1 MWGVGRLTPHFCRFT
16 PLGVEYSKKK
26 ITFASAKGSNY
37 LRGGPRDHKQK
48 INTITNMIKRLFSI
62 IMMLCLALPAMAQS
76 GRVVAK
82 VVDMETKEGIVGAIV
97 ELTSKSNPNIRKH
110 NTTGAGGSVT
120 IAPVANGEYTM
131 TIAFIGYSTL
141 TQDVT
146 VSGTTNLE
154 VVELTPGVA
163 IEAVVKE
170 VQAMRTSQNGDTLA
184 YNAAAFKVA
193 ADADVEG
200 LLKKMPGITITNGS
214 VEAQGEQ
221 VKKIFV
227 DGKEF
232 FGEDV
237 STALN
242 SLPAQ
247 AVDRVEV
254 FNKLSDNAEFSGMD
268 DGEGYKAINI
278 VTHSNMRQGVF
289 GKVYGGYGYQPDIDG
304 GAPEPSFNNSTIY
317 QPEVSDVTSHH
328 KFNLG
333 GNVNIFQG
341 SSRISVIGLFN
352 NVNQQNFSFEDI
364 LGVTG
369 GGGGGMGGGPGR
381 GVGQYMVRPQS
392 GVARVGSIGVQYSDA
407 WGENDKVK
415 LNGSYF
421 FNDTKTRNNS
431 YLQRWY
437 ETPSPDD
444 ELEQVGES
452 DAHNYNHRLNAR
464 VDWNINKNMSL
475 MSRTNF
481 SFQGNDSYSQQYGEQ
496 WGESAD
502 KKGLPYEILYNG
514 SSVGS
519 QAFRFSEFLQ
529 YRVKLGKPGRTITV
543 DGRYAIRN
551 TPKSMTNS
559 YSNLATIYDPATG
572 SVTPEIRYVSALAP
586 QGETD
591 IRANFTYTEPV
602 SKNSQISVQYRF
614 DMEDQDITKTA
625 YVTGSDY
632 NVAGLIPDASLSS
645 MTDSRSMEHRV
656 GPGYRYA
663 KGKNTV
669 VANVFYQHSILDGM
683 VKGENVKRD
692 FDHVTYFLMGNVAF
706 DQQNSIRVFVSSYT
720 QNPDVRNLQDIYDV
734 SNAQYLSKGNP
745 ELKSAY
751 NHRVNFHYIRSNI
764 EKGRTFM
771 WMFSGNITQ
780 DYIGQSISYN
790 PGSIIVG
797 DESYNPMQY
806 STYENMNGSSSLRT
820 HLSYGFP
827 ISPIKCNLNIMAG
840 YSWTRTPSMINN
852 VLNITSNMGYNA
864 SLSLGSNISENI
876 DFTLQWNGAY
886 NDATQSL
893 GGKNSRNQYFNH
905 TASGTL
911 KWVFWK
917 GFTLTAAVNYNQYI
931 GFTNDYNEDYLL
943 CNVYLGKKLFK
954 NQQAEIL
961 VGVNDILNQNTA
973 FARTVGSGYTQNSW
987 NSTIG
992 RYFTVQFNYNLR
1004 HFGKKGSKKIEDYEG
1019 MGGRPGGMHFG
1030 GGRPPMMHHR

>member
-1 MWGVGRLTPHFCRFT
+1 MRRL
-16 PLGVEYSKKK
+16 
-26 ITFASAKGSNY
+26 ITLVAFV
-37 LRGGPRDHKQK
+37 L
-48 INTITNMIKRLFSI
+48 M
-62 IMMLCLALPAMAQS
+62 ALPVMAQS
-76 GRVVAK
+76 GK
-82 VVDMETKEGIVGAIV
+82 VTARIIDGDTKEGIIGAIMEV
-97 ELTSKSNPNIRKH
+97 RKVGSQSAGRH
-110 NTTGAGGSVT
+110 SVSGAEGK
-120 IAPVANGEYTM
+120 
-131 TIAFIGYSTL
+131 
-141 TQDVT
+141 VT
-146 VSGTTNLE
+146 VSGLAADDYTVTISFIGYATQTHEVKLSPNADLG
-154 VVELTPGVA
+154 VVELMPEAVA
-163 IEAVVKE
+163 IDAVVKE
-170 VQAMRTSQNGDTLA
+170 VQALRTSQNGDTVA

-247 AVDRVEV
+247 AVDRIEV

-304 GAPEPSFNNSTIY
+304 GSPEPTFNNSGVYESNI
-317 QPEVSDVTSHH
+317 SDVTSHH

-333 GNVNIFQG
+333 GNVNIFHG
-341 SSRISVIGLFN
+341 SSRVSIIGLFN

-369 GGGGGMGGGPGR
+369 GGGGGMGHGR

-392 GVARVGSIGVQYSDA
+392 GVARVGSIGVQYSDT
-407 WGENDKVK
+407 WGEGDKVK

-421 FNDTKTRNNS
+421 YNDTKTRDKN

-437 ETPSPDD
+437 EFPSPDD

-452 DAHNYNHRLNAR
+452 ESRNYNHRLNLR
-464 VDWNINKNMSL
+464 LDWTINKNMSL

-481 SFQGNDSYSQQYGEQ
+481 SFQGNDPYKQQYGEQ
-496 WGESAD
+496 WGESAE
-502 KKGLPYEILYNG
+502 KKDLPYEMLYNG
-514 SSVGS
+514 TDASSYSRGV
-519 QAFRFSEFLQ
+519 RFSEFLQ
-529 YRVKLGKPGRTITV
+529 YRVKLGKDGRTITV
-543 DGRYAIRN
+543 DGRYSIRN
-551 TPKSMTNS
+551 TPKSVTNS
-559 YSNLATIYDPATG
+559 YSNLATLYDEALGTAT
-572 SVTPEIRYVSALAP
+572 PDIRYVSALAP

-591 IRANFTYTEPV
+591 ISANVTYTEPV
-602 SKNSQISVQYRF
+602 AKNAQVSMQYRF
-614 DMEDQDITKTA
+614 DFENQDISKTA
-625 YVTGSDY
+625 YITGSNYDIT
-632 NVAGLIPDASLSS
+632 GLTPDASLSS
-645 MTDSRSMEHRV
+645 YTDSRSTEHRV
-656 GPGYRYA
+656 GPGFRWA
-663 KGKNTV
+663 KNRNTFI
-669 VANVFYQHSILDGM
+669 ANVYYQHSTLDGL
-683 VKGENVKRD
+683 VKGENIKRD
-692 FDHVTYFLMGNVAF
+692 YDHVTYFMMGNIAF
-706 DQQNSIRVFVSSYT
+706 NPQNSIRVFVNSYT
-720 QNPDVRNLQDIYDV
+720 HNPDVRNLQDIYDV

-745 ELKSAY
+745 NLKSSY

-780 DYIGQSISYN
+780 DYIGQSIVYN
-790 PGSIIVG
+790 PETITIDG
-797 DESYNPMQY
+797 EEYNPMQY

-827 ISPIKCNLNIMAG
+827 ITPIKCNLNVMVG
-840 YSWTRTPSMINN
+840 YSWSRTPSKINN
-852 VLNITSNMGYNA
+852 ELNITSNMGYDA
-864 SLSLGSNISENI
+864 MVSLGSNISENI
-876 DFTLQWNGAY
+876 DFTIQWNGAY
-886 NDATQSL
+886 NDAKQSL
-893 GGKNSRNQYFNH
+893 AGRNDKNKYFNH

-931 GFTNDYNEDYLL
+931 GFTNNYNEDYLI

-954 NQQAEIL
+954 NQQGEIL
-961 VGVNDILNQNTA
+961 VGVNDLLNENAA
-973 FARTVGSGYTQNSW
+973 FARTVGSGYTQNAW
-987 NSTIG
+987 NSVVG

-1004 HFGKKGSKKIEDYEG
+1004 HFGKKGSKDAADYGMDVKPG
-1019 MGGRPGGMHFG
+1019 MGMHGGFP
-1030 GGRPPMMHHR
+1030 GGRPPMPHR

>member
-1 MWGVGRLTPHFCRFT
+1 ML
-16 PLGVEYSKKK
+16 
-26 ITFASAKGSNY
+26 
-37 LRGGPRDHKQK
+37 
-48 INTITNMIKRLFSI
+48 KRLFAVI
-62 IMMLCLALPAMAQS
+62 LMLCVAIPALAQS
-76 GRVVAK
+76 ARLTAK
-82 VVDMETKEGIVGAIV
+82 VIDMETKDGVIGAIV
-97 ELTSKSNPNIRKH
+97 ELTSLKNSNVRKH
-110 NTTGAGGSVT
+110 NTTGVGGSVT
-120 IAPVANGEYTM
+120 ISGLAAGDYTM
-131 TIAFIGYSTL
+131 SVSFIGYTTY
-141 TQDVT
+141 TQEIK
-146 VSGTTNLE
+146 VSGTTDLGI
-154 VVELTPGVA
+154 VELTPGVA

-170 VQAMRTSQNGDTLA
+170 VQALRTSQNGDTLA

-200 LLKKMPGITITNGS
+200 LLKKMPGITIQNGQ

-247 AVDRVEV
+247 SVDRIEV

-278 VTHSNMRQGVF
+278 VTHSNMRQGIF
-289 GKVYGGYGYQPDIDG
+289 GKVYAGYGYQPDVNGGSPEFDFKGTGITDPIITDG
-304 GAPEPSFNNSTIY
+304 
-317 QPEVSDVTSHH
+317 VTSPH
-328 KFNLG
+328 KFNVG
-333 GNVNIFQG
+333 GNVNVFQG
-341 SSRISVIGLFN
+341 SSRISVIGMFN

-364 LGVTG
+364 IGVTG
-369 GGGGGMGGGPGR
+369 GGGGMGGHGR
-381 GVGQYMVRPQS
+381 GVGGYMVRPQS
-392 GVARVGSIGVQYSDA
+392 GVARVGSIGVQYSDS

-421 FNDTKTRNNS
+421 YNDTKTRNKS
-431 YLQRWY
+431 FLQKWY
-437 ETPSPDD
+437 EIPSPDD
-444 ELEQVGES
+444 YLEQEGES
-452 DAHNYNHRLNAR
+452 LAKNFNHRFNAR

-475 MSRTNF
+475 MSRTSF
-481 SFQGNDSYSQQYGEQ
+481 SFQGNDSENQQYGELV
-496 WGESAD
+496 GETPSE
-502 KKGLPYEILYNG
+502 KLLPYEILNNG
-514 SSVGS
+514 SLAGS
-519 QAFRFSEFLQ
+519 RAFRFSEFLQ

-551 TPKSMTNS
+551 TLRSSTNS
-559 YSNLATIYDPATG
+559 YSTLATFYDAESG
-572 SVTPEIRYVSALAP
+572 LVTPELRYVSALAP

-602 SKNSQISVQYRF
+602 SKNSQVSLQYRF
-614 DMEDQDITKTA
+614 DFEDQDIEKTA
-625 YVTGSDY
+625 YITGPNFD
-632 NVAGLIPDASLSS
+632 VAGLTPDASLSS

-663 KGKNTV
+663 KGKNTF
-669 VANVFYQHSILDGM
+669 VANVFYQHSILDGV
-683 VKGENVKRD
+683 VKGENIKRD
-692 FDHVTYFLMGNVAF
+692 FDHVTYFVMGNVAF
-706 DQQNSIRVFVSSYT
+706 NPQNSIRVFISSYT

-745 ELKSAY
+745 YLKSSY

-780 DYIGQSISYN
+780 DYIGQSITYN
-790 PGSIIVG
+790 PETITIDGA
-797 DESYNPMQY
+797 EYNPLQY

-820 HLSYGFP
+820 HVSYGFP
-827 ISPIKCNLNIMAG
+827 IAPIKCNLNVMAG

-852 VLNITSNMGYNA
+852 ELNITSNMGYDA

-917 GFTLTAAVNYNQYI
+917 GFTITAAVNYNQYV
-931 GFTNDYNEDYLL
+931 GFTNNYNEDFLL

-961 VGVNDILNQNTA
+961 VGVNDLLNQNTA
-973 FARTVGSGYTQNSW
+973 FARTVGSGYTQNAW

-992 RYFTVQFNYNLR
+992 RYITVQFNYNLR
-1004 HFGKKGSKKIEDYEG
+1004 HFGKKGSKNIDDYEG
-1019 MGGRPGGMHFG
+1019 MGGRPGGMPFG
-1030 GGRPPMMHHR
+1030 GGRPPMMHR

>member
-1 MWGVGRLTPHFCRFT
+1 MRR
-16 PLGVEYSKKK
+16 
-26 ITFASAKGSNY
+26 I
-37 LRGGPRDHKQK
+37 
-48 INTITNMIKRLFSI
+48 FSLI
-62 IMMLCLALPAMAQS
+62 VLLAIAIVPAMAQS
-76 GRVVAK
+76 GK
-82 VVDMETKEGIVGAIV
+82 VTARIVDGETKQGIIGAILEV
-97 ELTSKSNPNIRKH
+97 RKANSQAAGRH
-110 NTTGAGGSVT
+110 SVSGAEGKVTVTGLVAGDYTATVT
-120 IAPVANGEYTM
+120 
-131 TIAFIGYSTL
+131 FIGYA
-141 TQDVT
+141 TQTMDVKLAPNADL
-146 VSGTTNLE
+146 GII
-154 VVELTPGVA
+154 ELMPEAVA

-170 VQAMRTSQNGDTLA
+170 VQALRTSQNGDTVA

-200 LLKKMPGITITNGS
+200 LLKKMPGITISNGQ

-247 AVDRVEV
+247 AVDRIEV

-268 DGEGYKAINI
+268 DGEGFKAINI

-304 GAPEPSFNNSTIY
+304 APADLDFHNAGIY
-317 QPEVSDVTSHH
+317 DSQISDVTSHH

-341 SSRISVIGLFN
+341 SSRVSVIGLFN

-369 GGGGGMGGGPGR
+369 GGGMGGGMGMGR

-392 GVARVGSIGVQYSDA
+392 GVARVGSIGVQYSDS
-407 WGENDKVK
+407 WGEGDKVK

-421 FNDTKTRNNS
+421 YNDTKTRNKT
-431 YLQRWY
+431 LLERWY
-437 ETPSPDD
+437 EAPSPDD
-444 ELEQVGES
+444 ELIQEGES
-452 DAHNYNHRLNAR
+452 ESHNYNHRLNLR
-464 VDWNINKNMSL
+464 LDWNINKNMSL

-481 SFQGNDSYSQQYGEQ
+481 SFQGNDPYSQQYGEQ

-502 KKGLPYEILYNG
+502 KKGLPYEIIYNG
-514 SSVGS
+514 TDASSYSRGL
-519 QAFRFSEFLQ
+519 RFSEFLQ
-529 YRVKLGKPGRTITV
+529 YRVKLGKAGRTITV
-543 DGRYAIRN
+543 DGRYSLRN
-551 TPKSMTNS
+551 TPQSVTNS
-559 YSNLATIYDPATG
+559 YSTLNSTLNTTDENGQSILEPNL
-572 SVTPEIRYVSALAP
+572 RYVSSFAP

-591 IRANFTYTEPV
+591 ISANFTYTEPV
-602 SKNSQISVQYRF
+602 AKNAQVSMQYRF
-614 DMEDQDITKTA
+614 DMENQDIDKIA
-625 YVTGSDY
+625 YITSDGSYDITG
-632 NVAGLIPDASLSS
+632 LMPDASLSS
-645 MTDSRSMEHRV
+645 YTDSRSMEHRV
-656 GPGYRYA
+656 GPGFRYA
-663 KGKNTV
+663 KDRNTFI
-669 VANVFYQHSILDGM
+669 ANVYYQHSTLDGL
-683 VKGENVKRD
+683 VKGENIKRD

-706 DQQNSIRVFVSSYT
+706 NPQNSIRIFVNSYT
-720 QNPDVRNLQDIYDV
+720 HNPDVRNLQDIYDV

-745 ELKSAY
+745 NLKSSY
-751 NHRVNFHYIRSNI
+751 NHRVNFHYVRSNI

-771 WMFSGNITQ
+771 FMFSGNITQ
-780 DYIGQSISYN
+780 DYVGQKIYYN
-790 PGSIIVG
+790 PETITIDG
-797 DESYNPMQY
+797 EEYNPLQY

-820 HLSYGFP
+820 HVSYGFP

-840 YSWTRTPSMINN
+840 YSWTRTPSMINDQ
-852 VLNITSNMGYNA
+852 LNITSNMGYDA
-864 SLSLGSNISENI
+864 MVSLGSNISENV

-886 NDATQSL
+886 NDAKQSL
-893 GGKNSRNQYFNH
+893 AGKNDTNQYFSH

-931 GFTNDYNEDYLL
+931 GFTNSYNEDYLI

-954 NQQAEIL
+954 QQAEIL
-961 VGVNDILNQNTA
+961 VGVNDLLNENAA
-973 FARTVGSGYTQNSW
+973 FARTVGSGYTQNAW
-987 NSTIG
+987 NSVVG

-1004 HFGKKGSKKIEDYEG
+1004 YFGKKGSKDAADYGMDVKPG
-1019 MGGRPGGMHFG
+1019 MGMPGGFP
-1030 GGRPPMMHHR
+1030 GGRPPMPHR

>member
-1 MWGVGRLTPHFCRFT
+1 MRR
-16 PLGVEYSKKK
+16 
-26 ITFASAKGSNY
+26 I
-37 LRGGPRDHKQK
+37 
-48 INTITNMIKRLFSI
+48 FSLI
-62 IMMLCLALPAMAQS
+62 VLLAIAIVPAMAQS
-76 GRVVAK
+76 GK
-82 VVDMETKEGIVGAIV
+82 VTARIVDGETKQGIIGAILEV
-97 ELTSKSNPNIRKH
+97 RKANSQAAGRH
-110 NTTGAGGSVT
+110 SVSGAEGKVTVTGLVAGDYTATVT
-120 IAPVANGEYTM
+120 
-131 TIAFIGYSTL
+131 FIGYA
-141 TQDVT
+141 TQTMDVKLAPNADL
-146 VSGTTNLE
+146 GII
-154 VVELTPGVA
+154 ELMPEAVA

-170 VQAMRTSQNGDTLA
+170 VQALRTSQNGDTVA

-200 LLKKMPGITITNGS
+200 LLKKMPGITISNGQ

-247 AVDRVEV
+247 AVDRIEV

-268 DGEGYKAINI
+268 DGEGFKAINI

-304 GAPEPSFNNSTIY
+304 APADLDFHNAGIY
-317 QPEVSDVTSHH
+317 DSQISDVTSHH

-341 SSRISVIGLFN
+341 SSRVSVIGLFN

-369 GGGGGMGGGPGR
+369 GGGGMGGGMGMGR

-392 GVARVGSIGVQYSDA
+392 GVARVGSIGVQYSDS
-407 WGENDKVK
+407 WGEGDKVK

-421 FNDTKTRNNS
+421 YNDTKTRNKT
-431 YLQRWY
+431 LLERWY
-437 ETPSPDD
+437 EAPSPDD
-444 ELEQVGES
+444 ELIQEGES
-452 DAHNYNHRLNAR
+452 ESHNYNHRLNLR
-464 VDWNINKNMSL
+464 LDWNINKNMSL

-481 SFQGNDSYSQQYGEQ
+481 SFQGNDPYSQQYGEQ

-502 KKGLPYEILYNG
+502 KKGLPYEIIYNG
-514 SSVGS
+514 TDASSYSRGL
-519 QAFRFSEFLQ
+519 RFSEFLQ
-529 YRVKLGKPGRTITV
+529 YRVKLGKAGRTITV
-543 DGRYAIRN
+543 DGRYSLRN
-551 TPKSMTNS
+551 TPQSVTNS
-559 YSNLATIYDPATG
+559 YSTLNSTLNTTDENGQSILEPNL
-572 SVTPEIRYVSALAP
+572 RYVSSFAP

-591 IRANFTYTEPV
+591 ISANFTYTEPV
-602 SKNSQISVQYRF
+602 AKNAQVSMQYRF
-614 DMEDQDITKTA
+614 DMENQDIDKIA
-625 YVTGSDY
+625 YITSDGSYDITG
-632 NVAGLIPDASLSS
+632 LMPDASLSS
-645 MTDSRSMEHRV
+645 YTDSRSMEHRV
-656 GPGYRYA
+656 GPGFRYA
-663 KGKNTV
+663 KDRNTFI
-669 VANVFYQHSILDGM
+669 ANVYYQHSTLDGL
-683 VKGENVKRD
+683 VKGENIKRD

-706 DQQNSIRVFVSSYT
+706 NPQNSIRIFVNSYT
-720 QNPDVRNLQDIYDV
+720 HNPDVRNLQDIYDV

-745 ELKSAY
+745 NLKSSY
-751 NHRVNFHYIRSNI
+751 NHRVNFHYVRSNI

-771 WMFSGNITQ
+771 FMFSGNITQ
-780 DYIGQSISYN
+780 DYVGQKIYYN
-790 PGSIIVG
+790 PETITIDG
-797 DESYNPMQY
+797 EEYNPLQY

-820 HLSYGFP
+820 HVSYGFP

-840 YSWTRTPSMINN
+840 YSWTRTPSMINDQ
-852 VLNITSNMGYNA
+852 LNITSNMGYDA
-864 SLSLGSNISENI
+864 MVSLGSNISENV

-886 NDATQSL
+886 NDAKQSL
-893 GGKNSRNQYFNH
+893 AGKNDTNQYFSH

-931 GFTNDYNEDYLL
+931 GFTNDYNEDYLI

-954 NQQAEIL
+954 NQAEIL
-961 VGVNDILNQNTA
+961 VGVNDLLNENAA
-973 FARTVGSGYTQNSW
+973 FARTVGSGYTQNAW
-987 NSTIG
+987 NSVVG

-1004 HFGKKGSKKIEDYEG
+1004 YFGKKGSKDAADYGMDVKPG
-1019 MGGRPGGMHFG
+1019 MGMPGGFP
-1030 GGRPPMMHHR
+1030 GGRPPMPHR